1 MAFFLF
7 TSPADRC
14 TWLRHKGHMFAR
26 CAHTAGRHSCHSLQ
40 RGPCSG
46 KTPGRRQPQ
55 SAYSPPVASWAADGY
70 KHPPADAGK
79 QGNPNRGNTIKVS
92 AANAVAVHHQLIG
105 TVIGSGAGLAI
116 RSSRQYAPT
125 PASAPCDKAHSS
137 TKRKKER
144 SNNGIAPF
152 FLLYYVLPKARLF
165 SRAGGRTDGEN
176 PAPPD
181 QRAAASNP
189 GCVAGA
195 GHSWGSPRR

>member
-14 TWLRHKGHMFAR
+14 TWLRHKGHTFAR
-26 CAHTAGRHSCHSLQ
+26 YAHTAGRRMYEPLP
-40 RGPCSG
+40 PC
-46 KTPGRRQPQ
+46 
-55 SAYSPPVASWAADGY
+55 
-70 KHPPADAGK
+70 PA
-79 QGNPNRGNTIKVS
+79 PS
-92 AANAVAVHHQLIG
+92 
-105 TVIGSGAGLAI
+105 I

-125 PASAPCDKAHSS
+125 PASAPCDKAHYLQKGAIQQWNCS
-137 TKRKKER
+137 
-144 SNNGIAPF
+144 F
-152 FLLYYVLPKARLF
+152 FLLCYLLPKARLF
-165 SRAGGRTDGEN
+165 NRAGGRTDGEN

>member
-7 TSPADRC
+7 ISPAGRC

-26 CAHTAGRHSCHSLQ
+26 CAHTAGQHSCHSLQ

-55 SAYSPPVASWAADGY
+55 SAYSPPVASWATGGY

-79 QGNPNRGNTIKVS
+79 QGNPHRDNTIKVS
-92 AANAVAVHHQLIG
+92 AANAVAVHHQVIG

-116 RSSRQYAPT
+116 RSSRQYAPI

-137 TKRKKER
+137 TKRSDPTTELLL
-144 SNNGIAPF
+144 F
-152 FLLYYVLPKARLF
+152 FLLCYVLPKARLF
-165 SRAGGRTDGEN
+165 SRADRRTDGEN